1 MQLLVRT
8 AAGYAENKAGCFT
21 WRAVHGGII
30 GIKKHAV
37 HKIHPSILGSSQTI
51 SFTIQY
57 IYNFLYIELYGKESQ
72 MTTNNLDIEVF
83 HIYYAAGG
91 MI

>member
-1 MQLLVRT
+1 MRA
-8 AAGYAENKAGCFT
+8 AAGYAENKAGRFT
-21 WRAVHGGII
+21 WRAVHRGII
-30 GIKKHAV
+30 GIKNMPYIKF
-37 HKIHPSILGSSQTI
+37 ILSILGSLQTI

-57 IYNFLYIELYGKESQ
+57 IYNVLYIELYGKGSQ
-72 MTTNNLDIEVF
+72 MTTNHFDIEVF

>member
-1 MQLLVRT
+1 MRT
-8 AAGYAENKAGCFT
+8 AAGYAENKAGRFT
-21 WRAVHGGII
+21 WRAVHRGII

-37 HKIHPSILGSSQTI
+37 HKIHPFNFGFFTKDL
-51 SFTIQY
+51 FTIQY
-57 IYNFLYIELYGKESQ
+57 IYNVLYIELYGKGSQ
-72 MTTNNLDIEVF
+72 MTTNHFDIEVF